1 LLRAAAPRSAYGHAR
16 GAIPG
21 RLAGGLA
28 TLRRYR
34 TNWYSLLALRRWG
47 RITDEDLAQA
57 RVVGHGLPIK
67 DDVA

>member
-28 TLRRYR
+28 TLRRHV
-34 TNWYSLLALRRWG
+34 TSWYSLLPLRQWG
-47 RITDEDLAQA
+47 RITDEDLAEA

-67 DDVA
+67 DEA